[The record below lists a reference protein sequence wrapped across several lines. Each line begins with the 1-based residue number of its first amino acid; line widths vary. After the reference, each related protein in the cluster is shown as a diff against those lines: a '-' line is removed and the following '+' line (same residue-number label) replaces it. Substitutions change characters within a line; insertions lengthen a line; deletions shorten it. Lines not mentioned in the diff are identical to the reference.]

1 MESEYFF
8 GDIAPGTPKQHKYH
22 GRKAWDLTND
32 ELDELQRDVNKVLA
46 PYTGKPNLLVSYFYL
61 FLSCFY
67 CGVCY
72 EAMQFLVGLGVFPY
86 WFLWG
91 VYAVVAGTVWISS
104 WVLAHEAGHGAFG
117 ATKLQ
122 NDIPGFIMHSLLLV
136 PYYSWSG
143 SVGSHAKHHKFTSNH
158 ICGDSHVP
166 TTKKGAQL
174 ALKLKKVMGDDAF
187 VFLKTAYTLLF
198 GWQLYLFF
206 NTTGGRVNA
215 TDLKSRFKKSSWT
228 RSHFTISSE
237 VMPDRLG
244 NKVMFSTLGC
254 VATLIA
260 VFALMEDPWFWY
272 FGPYTIANF
281 WLVGYTYLQHT
292 DKNLPSYSQVEFTFL
307 KGALNTIDRPYHPI
321 INHLHHQIGS
331 CHLLHHLNSRIP
343 HYRAVAATRELKEL
357 LGPLYNYDDRNP
369 FVALWDSQKNCEYI
383 ESLEGMQFYKSH

>member
-1 MESEYFF
+1 MESENFF
-8 GDIAPGTPKQHKYH
+8 GDIAPGTLKQHRYY

-67 CGVCY
+67 CWVCY

-91 VYAVVAGTVWISS
+91 VYAVTAGTVWISS
-104 WVLAHEAGHGAFG
+104 
-117 ATKLQ
+117 LQ

-143 SVGSHAKHHKFTSNH
+143 SVGSHAKYHKFTSNH

-198 GWQLYLFF
+198 GWQPQ
-206 NTTGGRVNA
+206 
-215 TDLKSRFKKSSWT
+215 KSS
-228 RSHFTISSE
+228 RS
-237 VMPDRLG
+237 
-244 NKVMFSTLGC
+244 C
-254 VATLIA
+254 
-260 VFALMEDPWFWY
+260 
-272 FGPYTIANF
+272 
-281 WLVGYTYLQHT
+281 
-292 DKNLPSYSQVEFTFL
+292 
-307 KGALNTIDRPYHPI
+307 
-321 INHLHHQIGS
+321 
-331 CHLLHHLNSRIP
+331 
-343 HYRAVAATRELKEL
+343 
-357 LGPLYNYDDRNP
+357 
-369 FVALWDSQKNCEYI
+369 
-383 ESLEGMQFYKSH
+383 